1 MIIFPKEANYYYSK
15 KIAQE
20 NLKLLEKTLRKLGN
34 FDKGNPIEI
43 TEYRNGD
50 NCWDIIYSVKDLDDT
65 TFEFYNYGLD
75 SRNNKISSLNRFCQ
89 NSHLTMIK
97 SNSNLVYKYDFSKM
111 KYSDFK
117 QILRVIEISSSLT
130 DNRKISLQR
139 EKYCPLKIKIEENGK
154 KYILFY
160 DKYRKLDLDEALL
173 KDFEN
178 LSSRLSNLKELN
190 LEQILTVIKY
200 LNELRAI
207 YIYIEDQE
215 KSNVKF
221 NNGIITRYEINDKDK
236 KIIVDFS
243 TEVTRT
249 IERKIDTTKIE
260 NTKTI
265 STENYEI
272 LKSDYKRLFKQL

>member
-15 KIAQE
+15 EIAKE

-50 NCWDIIYSVKDLDDT
+50 NCWDIIYSVKDLDNT

-75 SRNNKISSLNRFCQ
+75 SRDKTSSFDRFRQ

-97 SNSNLVYKYDFSKM
+97 PNSNLVYKYDFSKM

-117 QILRVIEISSSLT
+117 QILRVIEISLNLT
-130 DNRKISLQR
+130 NNRKISLQR
-139 EKYCPLKIKIEENGK
+139 EKYCPLKIKIEENSK
-154 KYILFY
+154 KYSLFY
-160 DKYRKLDLDEALL
+160 GRDRKLDLDGALL

-190 LEQILTVIKY
+190 LESILTVIKY
-200 LNELRAI
+200 LNELSSI

-243 TEVTRT
+243 TDVTRT

-260 NTKTI
+260 NTQPI
-265 STENYEI
+265 SNENYEI